1 MLRLLSPLHSYVTNS
16 VFGKSRKSCKNLVL
30 RRRKFTRILASLA
43 RIAPLKG
50 GRKNFFV
57 WYNYYNIGAAYVL
70 ILLGLYTE
78 PKNSRKNPQNLKNY
92 TVNSKKSS
100 KFIETHR

>member
-1 MLRLLSPLHSYVTNS
+1 MVVTCS
-16 VFGKSRKSCKNLVL
+16 VFGKSKKSCKNLVL

-57 WYNYYNIGAAYVL
+57 WYKYYNIGAAYVL
-70 ILLGLYTE
+70 LLLGHYAE
-78 PKNSRKNPQNLKNY
+78 PKNSRKNPQNLKTY

>member
-1 MLRLLSPLHSYVTNS
+1 MTAGVS
-16 VFGKSRKSCKNLVL
+16 VFGKSKKSCKNLVL

-57 WYNYYNIGAAYVL
+57 WYKYYNIGAAYVL

-78 PKNSRKNPQNLKNY
+78 PKNLKILKNY
-92 TVNSKKSS
+92 TVKSKKSS

>member
-1 MLRLLSPLHSYVTNS
+1 MTS
-16 VFGKSRKSCKNLVL
+16 VFGKSKKSCKNLVL
-30 RRRKFTRILASLA
+30 RRILASLA